1 MFFVTKRIF
10 VQGIFLLKR
19 LEQKRVLGAKEF
31 LGPENFLAPEN
42 FLGPTK
48 YWSKFQ
54 SLKIWSQ
61 KKWSKKIF

>member
-48 YWSKFQ
+48 YWSKF
-54 SLKIWSQ
+54 
-61 KKWSKKIF
+61 